1 MGIFLFFF
9 SRNCVNLLTNYQGE
23 WTHPLIEPFDKA
35 FATEDLQEVEY
46 DGKNM
51 NAPQILMDFLDHNL
65 TKVFNFVIQP

>member
-1 MGIFLFFF
+1 M
-9 SRNCVNLLTNYQGE
+9 
-23 WTHPLIEPFDKA
+23 IEPFDKA

-65 TKVFNFVIQP
+65 TKVFDFVIITSIY

>member
-1 MGIFLFFF
+1 M
-9 SRNCVNLLTNYQGE
+9 
-23 WTHPLIEPFDKA
+23 IEPFDKA

-65 TKVFNFVIQP
+65 TKVFDFVICEFTKGQSISKCLFRIFNSSNERT

>member
-1 MGIFLFFF
+1 M
-9 SRNCVNLLTNYQGE
+9 
-23 WTHPLIEPFDKA
+23 IEPFDKA

-65 TKVFNFVIQP
+65 TKVFDFVISYIY

>member
-1 MGIFLFFF
+1 M
-9 SRNCVNLLTNYQGE
+9 
-23 WTHPLIEPFDKA
+23 IEPFDKA

-65 TKVFNFVIQP
+65 TKVFDFVMSYTYLFTNRLIACKTWLDY

>member
-1 MGIFLFFF
+1 M
-9 SRNCVNLLTNYQGE
+9 
-23 WTHPLIEPFDKA
+23 IEPFDKA

-65 TKVFNFVIQP
+65 TKVFDFVMSYTYLFTNRLIACKTWLGY